1 MDLLSSNATYSMFIK
16 LLNCTEG
23 KDGRHFHNLSGG
35 ILVGIVRGIVRGMVT
50 D

>member
-23 KDGRHFHNLSGG
+23 KDGRHFHNLGLCGSGG
-35 ILVGIVRGIVRGMVT
+35 DCERHGDRLRA
-50 D
+50 